1 VIEAICAGG
10 GGDGGAHES
19 KRRGGDTRRRRRRTR
34 RRTKDDRGGGADV
47 RDIGDGDVGEDGVD
61 NNMPRKDDDGGN
73 RGMVLAEELLRSMG
87 ECTGIG
93 ITSHAREI
101 VISGYARRGYWMD
114 AMRTLMEMEV
124 DIDEYERDRD
134 LVGGGN
140 DENVGWVGNDDV
152 YLTVLT
158 SLARANRY
166 DVVNTLL
173 TSMRRRGC
181 RPDVYV
187 YNSLL
192 KLCASDATPRWREA
206 LSLLSQCQREPGIK
220 PDLITYTTAMRAC
233 ARGRKAGKA
242 MELFRAVRDMGTLT
256 LDVYFYTTAMDA
268 CAKEGGRRWMVEAL
282 SLLDEMGTRG
292 IVPNEVTYGVAVA
305 ACGNAGRWE
314 EALVLLDKMRDAGLR
329 INTITY
335 NSAIAAL
342 SRAARSES
350 RHHHH
355 HHHQQ
360 QQQQQ
365 QQQRALSSSSSS
377 DGDSSSA
384 AAENAV
390 ADADADVL
398 WEKATRIMK
407 CMEDEG
413 VHRDSFTYSS
423 AIGVCGAAGRWRE
436 AVDLIREMKGNGA
449 RPNRVAF
456 TSAITA
462 CAISRQWESAFEIFK
477 EMKYDGLQ
485 PDIVAYNALI
495 GAGMNSNKPKEVYD
509 IWGEMCNMSS
519 SERVSPDIVTLTEV
533 VATLDKAPG
542 RVNRERVDEV
552 FSEAV
557 KRGLIL
563 RKDSLDTSL
572 EVDLS
577 SMSFPIAR
585 AACRFIFRRIA
596 ERSSEDGEIG
606 DLSLITGPPR
616 MREYVREV
624 LRDELTPPVY
634 CMVPKAEQGTLLV
647 KKQVLTNYIRGQ

>member
-1 VIEAICAGG
+1 MG
-10 GGDGGAHES
+10 
-19 KRRGGDTRRRRRRTR
+19 
-34 RRTKDDRGGGADV
+34 
-47 RDIGDGDVGEDGVD
+47 
-61 NNMPRKDDDGGN
+61 
-73 RGMVLAEELLRSMG
+73 ELLRSMG

-101 VISGYARRGYWMD
+101 VISGYARRGNWMD

-268 CAKEGGRRWMVEAL
+268 CAKEGGRRWMVEAM

-329 INTITY
+329 INTIT
-335 NSAIAAL
+335 
-342 SRAARSES
+342 
-350 RHHHH
+350 
-355 HHHQQ
+355 
-360 QQQQQ
+360 
-365 QQQRALSSSSSS
+365 
-377 DGDSSSA
+377 
-384 AAENAV
+384 
-390 ADADADVL
+390 
-398 WEKATRIMK
+398 
-407 CMEDEG
+407 
-413 VHRDSFTYSS
+413 DSFTYSS